1 MKSAL
6 IILLGFGLVS
16 FAVAK
21 TSSPNSSTVPIT
33 LDHNRIIIDVYFPM
47 PDGSRTRVRGWVDP
61 GDTKIS
67 ITEALAKKLGLAV
80 SEGKPGERT
89 SQVPREL
96 LVGDMHIDLS
106 ASKEATALSEES
118 IAPGSSASIKLPAP
132 ILRHYDVLIDYP
144 NREFTIGAPSSIH
157 FEGTHIPTAVGES
170 TGLLQTEC
178 NIAGQK
184 NTISLDP
191 GASVSWISGEA
202 LGKWHKAHPAWPS
215 MAGAVGPANLWGLQ
229 SEPSWRVL
237 RIPAITCGSTELTN
251 GIAVPFDKDTLDW
264 YQKRAGVPTIGLI
277 GADVLLNFRVGID
290 YAHSTVYFKQLSK
303 YAPPGLDVVGL
314 TLKPEADGRY
324 TVISVSEHR
333 GKPSVPDVKVG
344 DNLVTVDNA
353 RVKGGTM
360 GQAWSLLSGSPGDI
374 RMLGLIRDGK
384 PLTVK
389 ATVYRFLPTVKAAAK
404 PTKH

>member
-1 MKSAL
+1 M
-6 IILLGFGLVS
+6 G
-16 FAVAK
+16 
-21 TSSPNSSTVPIT
+21 
-33 LDHNRIIIDVYFPM
+33 
-47 PDGSRTRVRGWVDP
+47 
-61 GDTKIS
+61 
-67 ITEALAKKLGLAV
+67 
-80 SEGKPGERT
+80 
-89 SQVPREL
+89 
-96 LVGDMHIDLS
+96 
-106 ASKEATALSEES
+106 
-118 IAPGSSASIKLPAP
+118 IA
-132 ILRHYDVLIDYP
+132 
-144 NREFTIGAPSSIH
+144 IGAQL
-157 FEGTHIPTAVGES
+157 A
-170 TGLLQTEC
+170 
-178 NIAGQK
+178 
-184 NTISLDP
+184 
-191 GASVSWISGEA
+191 
-202 LGKWHKAHPAWPS
+202 
-215 MAGAVGPANLWGLQ
+215 
-229 SEPSWRVL
+229 
-237 RIPAITCGSTELTN
+237 CGSTELTN

-374 RMLGLIRDGK
+374 RTLGLIRDGK